1 MPRGIQP
8 CVFGSWIDNTRG
20 YTTSDQTGG
29 NLFREESKVHFE
41 RVKFEAFKNDMA
53 MYRPINFMS
62 GEVEKAYDG
71 IKIPVRKTKYSAGY
85 DICIPIDISI
95 PSGQRRVI
103 PTGIKVVFEEDEMST
118 WHLQMYVRSSVGIK
132 DGIVLTNGTGVI
144 DPDYFRGKNDGDMML
159 ALLNTSDKLVQYKA
173 GDRICQAVFVIHG
186 LTSDDN
192 ASGDR
197 IGGIGSTK

>member
-1 MPRGIQP
+1 M
-8 CVFGSWIDNTRG
+8 
-20 YTTSDQTGG
+20 
-29 NLFREESKVHFE
+29 HFE

-62 GEVEKAYDG
+62 GKVEKAYDG

-85 DICIPIDISI
+85 DICIPIDILI
-95 PSGQRRVI
+95 PPGQRRVI

-132 DGIVLTNGTGVI
+132 DGIVLTNSTGII
-144 DPDYFRGKNDGDMML
+144 DSDYQFAENDGDMML

-173 GDRICQAVFVIHG
+173 GDRICQAVFMIHG

>member
-1 MPRGIQP
+1 
-8 CVFGSWIDNTRG
+8 
-20 YTTSDQTGG
+20 
-29 NLFREESKVHFE
+29 VHFE

-132 DGIVLTNGTGVI
+132 DGVVLTNGTGVI

>member
-1 MPRGIQP
+1 M
-8 CVFGSWIDNTRG
+8 
-20 YTTSDQTGG
+20 
-29 NLFREESKVHFE
+29 HFE
-41 RVKFEAFKNDMA
+41 RVEFNAFKNDMA

>member
-1 MPRGIQP
+1 MR
-8 CVFGSWIDNTRG
+8 
-20 YTTSDQTGG
+20 
-29 NLFREESKVHFE
+29 FE

-132 DGIVLTNGTGVI
+132 DGIVLTNSTGII
-144 DPDYFRGKNDGDMML
+144 DSDYQFAQNDGDMML

-173 GDRICQAVFVIHG
+173 GDRICQAVFMIHG

-197 IGGIGSTK
+197 TGGIGSTK

>member
-1 MPRGIQP
+1 MR
-8 CVFGSWIDNTRG
+8 
-20 YTTSDQTGG
+20 
-29 NLFREESKVHFE
+29 FE

-103 PTGIKVVFEEDEMST
+103 PTGIKVVFGEDEMST

-132 DGIVLTNGTGVI
+132 DGIVLTNSTGII
-144 DPDYFRGKNDGDMML
+144 DSDYQFAENDGDMML
-159 ALLNTSDKLVQYKA
+159 PLLNTSDKLVQYKA
-173 GDRICQAVFVIHG
+173 GDRICQAVFMIHG

>member
-1 MPRGIQP
+1 MR
-8 CVFGSWIDNTRG
+8 
-20 YTTSDQTGG
+20 
-29 NLFREESKVHFE
+29 FE

-132 DGIVLTNGTGVI
+132 DGIVLTNSTGII
-144 DPDYFRGKNDGDMML
+144 DSDYQFAQNDGDMML

>member
-1 MPRGIQP
+1 MR
-8 CVFGSWIDNTRG
+8 
-20 YTTSDQTGG
+20 
-29 NLFREESKVHFE
+29 FE

>member
-1 MPRGIQP
+1 M
-8 CVFGSWIDNTRG
+8 
-20 YTTSDQTGG
+20 
-29 NLFREESKVHFE
+29 HFE

-132 DGIVLTNGTGVI
+132 DGVVLTNGTGVI

>member
-1 MPRGIQP
+1 M
-8 CVFGSWIDNTRG
+8 
-20 YTTSDQTGG
+20 
-29 NLFREESKVHFE
+29 HFE
-41 RVKFEAFKNDMA
+41 RVKFDAFKNDMA

-85 DICIPIDISI
+85 DICIPIGISI

-103 PTGIKVVFEEDEMST
+103 PTGIKVVFEEDEMES

-144 DPDYFRGKNDGDMML
+144 DSDYQFAHNDGDMML